1 LGGSPKSKNMK
12 GNRVGKNTEKFS
24 VMSSKKI
31 FKPHRKLK
39 LISRW
44 RGLKKNVLKQRDKK
58 GARERQEIILN
69 AIN

>member
-1 LGGSPKSKNMK
+1 MK

-44 RGLKKNVLKQRDKK
+44 RGLKKCFKAERQKR
-58 GARERQEIILN
+58 REREAGNYIKCHKLMR
-69 AIN
+69 